1 MPKFRVLYQLW
12 TNSKLSDTNYNET
25 GWETIIVICH
35 IHQYPPP
42 PHLFNSYL
50 CHSHQSVM
58 QWFIILLV
66 INIATKWKQMIRLLS
81 SSRLHLAWEDPLVQ
95 LLLDWLQLKQE
106 RLPSLVRRTCTN
118 IMISFL
124 RQISFLW
131 FHQQLSN
138 NCQKYLVVKIMV
150 FHNIQI
156 EKIDQTF
163 KSRAEWLIYCN

>member
-1 MPKFRVLYQLW
+1 MVR
-12 TNSKLSDTNYNET
+12 
-25 GWETIIVICH
+25 I
-35 IHQYPPP
+35 
-42 PHLFNSYL
+42 
-50 CHSHQSVM
+50 
-58 QWFIILLV
+58 
-66 INIATKWKQMIRLLS
+66 LS
-81 SSRLHLAWEDPLVQ
+81 SSRLHLAWEDPLVH

-138 NCQKYLVVKIMV
+138 NCQKYLVVKMMV

-156 EKIDQTF
+156 EKNAQTF
-163 KSRAEWLIYCN
+163 KSRAE